1 MNIATM
7 NDLVSITDL
16 ARSASK
22 LIGKLLSGESSQMVV
37 LRNNKPAAVI
47 ITPELYDQ
55 MSRAIEK
62 LETLED
68 IEIASMR
75 SRDSEKND
83 LSMEELKEKI
93 RFTR

>member
-62 LETLED
+62 LGN
-68 IEIASMR
+68 S
-75 SRDSEKND
+75 
-83 LSMEELKEKI
+83 
-93 RFTR
+93 